1 MSRTINSTLLG
12 ALYENADPTGDLKDI
27 EPYYA
32 VTLEFDGGDV
42 NMWTGIGSRTI
53 GAATFSG
60 TGGLLQIE
68 GLEESS
74 DLGANGT
81 TLTLSGVND
90 TLLSYALTEDY
101 QGRLCRIYWGVTSVS
116 QVVEVFS
123 GYMDRMTIQDA
134 GETSTITLTVESRLI
149 TLERP
154 VIRRY
159 TDKSHQSVIATEG
172 YGSSTDTFF
181 KWVTKLADKQVVW
194 GREKND
200 PDS

>member
-159 TDKSHQSVIATEG
+159 TDKSHQSVIATEN

-200 PDS
+200 PES